1 MPINKNAYKRYQ
13 IIHEIFSRYPRTATK
28 KELLCKLEEQGCE
41 ISASMLEK
49 DLSSMRNQFDLPI
62 VYDHAGGEDPKVGV
76 YKYSEQDVRFDIPM
90 SDEVIK
96 TIYSALEQ
104 LKLFQDTAVFKN
116 AKHSLEQI
124 MTRLEI
130 DLKRKDDD
138 SEGIIFYEPQPDF
151 TGKEWIVPVYD
162 AIVERRIITFKFLL
176 FDTRIFHTIKPYA
189 LKEISGRWYVI
200 GSEDNKTTVYGLDR
214 IHHLVKTDDYFSMD
228 ENFKRSLQNAIKAS
242 VGPLNFSRRRH
253 GVMLSYDSSVAD
265 EIKTLKVHESQRIYN
280 EDENNLVIMVDVIMN
295 EEFVRKA
302 VLPYADKVQ
311 VLGPPFAVDLVLKTL
326 GNTANRYMQDNTELD
341 QHLLKQ
347 LDAQM
352 AKPLFPA
359 KNKESNK

>member
-1 MPINKNAYKRYQ
+1 MPVNKNAYKRYQ
-13 IIHEIFSRYPRTATK
+13 IIHEIFSRYPRAATK
-28 KELLCKLEEQGCE
+28 KELLRKLEEQGYE

-62 VYDHAGGEDPKVGV
+62 VYDHAGGEDPKIGV
-76 YKYSEQDVRFDIPM
+76 YKYSEPDVRFDIPM
-90 SDEVIK
+90 TDEVIK
-96 TIYSALEQ
+96 TIYSALEH

-138 SEGIIFYEPQPDF
+138 SEDIIFYEPQPDF
-151 TGKEWIVPVYD
+151 NGKEWIVPVYD
-162 AIVERRIITFKFLL
+162 AIVEQRKITFKFLV
-176 FDTRIFHTIKPYA
+176 FDTRTFHTIEPYA

-200 GSEDNKTTVYGLDR
+200 GSEDNKQAVYGLDR
-214 IHHLVKTDDYFSMD
+214 IHHLVKTDHYFNTN
-228 ENFKRSLQNAIKAS
+228 EGFKNRLLNDIKHS
-242 VGPLNFSRRRH
+242 VGNLNFSRRRH
-253 GVMLSYDSSVAD
+253 SVILSYDSSVAD
-265 EIKTLKVHESQRIYN
+265 EIKTLKVQESQRILN
-280 EDENNLVIMVDVIMN
+280 EDEHNLVIMVDVIMN

-326 GNTANRYMQDNTELD
+326 GNVANRYMLNNEELV
-341 QHLLKQ
+341 QNLLKQ
-347 LDAQM
+347 LQNEQM
-352 AKPLFPA
+352 ENSLPFKL
-359 KNKESNK
+359 KQNSK